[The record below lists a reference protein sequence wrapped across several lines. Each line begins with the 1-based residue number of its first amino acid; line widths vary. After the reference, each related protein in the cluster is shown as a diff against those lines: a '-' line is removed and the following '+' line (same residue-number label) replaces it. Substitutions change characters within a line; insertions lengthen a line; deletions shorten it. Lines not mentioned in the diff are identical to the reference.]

1 MNRYDLVLLGFIAE
15 KESSGYDIITTIKRR
30 ELDRWAKISTSTV
43 YNRLLRLEKSECIV
57 GRVEKDSNRPE
68 RTIYTITDK
77 GRTLLRKEVVKH
89 LTGFNDDPR
98 QLGFA
103 FLFATKPQEVAKQLR
118 KHAQEL
124 QSQIGEIERMIE
136 TEPRPTLYPEGPFLN
151 CMARDHMQVELK
163 YTLAAIE
170 ILDDPEK
177 ARKLNGWFFL
187 NFGSREFTNGE
198 EIDVSPFQK

>member
-57 GRVEKDSNRPE
+57 GRVERDGNRPE
-68 RTIYTITDK
+68 RTTYSITEK
-77 GRTLLRKEVVKH
+77 GRSLLRKEVVRH

-103 FLFATKPQEVAKQLR
+103 FLFATRPLEVARQLER
-118 KHAQEL
+118 HADEL
-124 QSQIGEIERMIE
+124 QGQIAAIEKMITE
-136 TEPRPTLYPEGPFLN
+136 EPRPTLFPDGPFLN
-151 CMARDHMQVELK
+151 CMARDHMTVELK
-163 YTLAAIE
+163 YTRAAIE
-170 ILDDPEK
+170 ILRDPERAK
-177 ARKLNGWFFL
+177 KLNGWFFL
-187 NFGSREFTNGE
+187 NFGSRVFTNGE
-198 EIDVSPFQK
+198 EISLPDNS

>member
-68 RTIYTITDK
+68 RTIYNITEK

-103 FLFATKPQEVAKQLR
+103 FLFATKPLEVAKQLR
-118 KHAQEL
+118 KHAEEL
-124 QSQIGEIERMIE
+124 SAQIAAIE
-136 TEPRPTLYPEGPFLN
+136 TMIAEEPRPTLYPEGPFLN

-163 YTLAAIE
+163 YTNAAIE
-170 ILDDPEK
+170 ILKDPEK
-177 ARKLNGWFFL
+177 AKKLNGWFFL

-198 EIDVSPFQK
+198 EIPLAEDI